1 MHPSIPQRPAVSFT
15 ARTHSPRGAFTPM
28 GLFRN
33 SSPHLPM
40 STHEEEKLLHRGIRP
55 TAARLLVLR
64 ALLDAGCALSLADCE
79 ARLGTMER
87 STVFRAL
94 STFAEH
100 HLVHHVEDGT
110 GQVKYAL
117 CADDCHCGE
126 TPADDPADL
135 HLHFVCE
142 RCHRTLCLPDVP
154 IPIPPLPDGF
164 VVHTAGYVVRG
175 ICADC
180 ATRSHT

>member
-1 MHPSIPQRPAVSFT
+1 
-15 ARTHSPRGAFTPM
+15 
-28 GLFRN
+28 
-33 SSPHLPM
+33 M

-142 RCHRTLCLPDVP
+142 RCHRTLCLPE
-154 IPIPPLPDGF
+154 
-164 VVHTAGYVVRG
+164 
-175 ICADC
+175 
-180 ATRSHT
+180 

>member
-1 MHPSIPQRPAVSFT
+1 MT
-15 ARTHSPRGAFTPM
+15 TP
-28 GLFRN
+28 
-33 SSPHLPM
+33 
-40 STHEEEKLLHRGIRP
+40 EEEKLLHRGIRP

-64 ALLDAGCALSLADCE
+64 ALEAAGCALSLADCE

-110 GQVKYAL
+110 GQLKYAL
-117 CADDCHCGE
+117 CPDSCHCGE
-126 TPADDPADL
+126 TSADDPADL

-142 RCHRTLCLPDVP
+142 QIGRAHV
-154 IPIPPLPDGF
+154 
-164 VVHTAGYVVRG
+164 
-175 ICADC
+175 
-180 ATRSHT
+180 

>member
-1 MHPSIPQRPAVSFT
+1 MT
-15 ARTHSPRGAFTPM
+15 TP
-28 GLFRN
+28 
-33 SSPHLPM
+33 
-40 STHEEEKLLHRGIRP
+40 EEEKLLHRGIRP

-64 ALLDAGCALSLADCE
+64 ALEAAGCALSLADCE

-110 GQVKYAL
+110 GQLSMRSVRTP
-117 CADDCHCGE
+117 CHCGE
-126 TPADDPADL
+126 TSADDPADL

-154 IPIPPLPDGF
+154 IPIPQLPDGF
-164 VVHTAGYVVRG
+164 VIHTAGYVVRG

-180 ATRSHT
+180 AARSRS

>member
-1 MHPSIPQRPAVSFT
+1 MT
-15 ARTHSPRGAFTPM
+15 TP
-28 GLFRN
+28 
-33 SSPHLPM
+33 
-40 STHEEEKLLHRGIRP
+40 EDEKLLHRGIRP
-55 TAARLLVLR
+55 TAARLRGLR
-64 ALLDAGCALSLADCE
+64 ALEAAGCALSLADCE

-110 GQVKYAL
+110 GQLKYAL
-117 CADDCHCGE
+117 CPDSCHCGE
-126 TPADDPADL
+126 TSADDPADL

-154 IPIPPLPDGF
+154 IPIPQLPDGF
-164 VVHTAGYVVRG
+164 VIHTAGYVVRG

-180 ATRSHT
+180 AARSRS